1 MNVTRIGLVLL
12 LLAAPLTSLGA
23 EELRGRVELVGKGG
37 KGPPRGS
44 DVRQAIVYFEP
55 APTSATS
62 AISATSATSALRAGK
77 PFEMVTRGKELV
89 PRVLAVPRGSQV
101 RFPNDDPILHNVFSV
116 SSGNG
121 FDLGLYKKGPGK
133 EKVFESPGLV
143 RVYCNVHPSMVAYI
157 LVVDTPYFAAPA
169 EDGTFVL
176 SGLPKGGGKL
186 TVWHEQTEPW
196 TVSVQLPAGPAP
208 ITAKIE
214 VTHPQVPSHLD
225 KNGKSYFSSGRDGY
239 RH

>member
-1 MNVTRIGLVLL
+1 MKTRNVLLLL
-12 LLAAPLTSLGA
+12 LLAAPILPLAPLKA
-23 EELRGRVELVGKGG
+23 EELRGRIELLAKGG
-37 KGPPRGS
+37 KGPAKGS
-44 DVRQAIVYFEP
+44 DVRQAVVYFEP
-55 APTSATS
+55 ARSAPPPRVSEKT
-62 AISATSATSALRAGK
+62 LEK
-77 PFEMVTRGKELV
+77 PSQMVTRGKELV
-89 PRVLAVPRGSQV
+89 PRVLAVPRGSRV

-116 SSGNG
+116 SSGNA

-133 EKVFESPGLV
+133 EKTFETAGLV

-157 LVVDTPYFAAPA
+157 LVVDTPYIAAPD

-176 SGLPKGGGKL
+176 TGLPRGGGKL

-208 ITAKIE
+208 ITAKLE
-214 VTHPQVPSHLD
+214 VTRPQVPSHLD
-225 KNGKSYFSSGRDGY
+225 KNGKSYFASGRDGY

>member
-1 MNVTRIGLVLL
+1 MSVLRIGLLLL
-12 LLAAPLTSLGA
+12 LLAVPWTALGA
-23 EELRGRVELVGKGG
+23 EELHGRIELVGKGG
-37 KGPPRGS
+37 KGPAKGS

-55 APTSATS
+55 A
-62 AISATSATSALRAGK
+62 ATSATSPPLRAGK

-89 PRVLAVPRGSQV
+89 PRVLAVPRGGRV

-116 SSGNG
+116 SPGNA

-133 EKVFESPGLV
+133 EKAFESPGLV

-157 LVVDTPYFAAPA
+157 LVVDTPYFATPA

-176 SGLPKGGGKL
+176 TGLPKGGGKL

-214 VTHPQVPSHLD
+214 VTRPQVPSHLD
-225 KNGKSYFSSGRDGY
+225 KNGKSYFASGRDGY

>member
-1 MNVTRIGLVLL
+1 MSVPRIGLLLL
-12 LLAAPLTSLGA
+12 LLAVPSTALRA
-23 EELRGRVELVGKGG
+23 EELRGRIELVGKGG
-37 KGPPRGS
+37 KGPAKGS

-55 APTSATS
+55 APTSTPATS
-62 AISATSATSALRAGK
+62 SLRSGK

-89 PRVLAVPRGSQV
+89 PRVLAVPRGGRV

-116 SSGNG
+116 SSGNA

-133 EKVFESPGLV
+133 EKAFESPGLV

-157 LVVDTPYFAAPA
+157 LVVDTPYFATPA

-176 SGLPKGGGKL
+176 TGLPKGGGKL

-196 TVSVQLPAGPAP
+196 TVSIQLPAGPAP

-214 VTHPQVPSHLD
+214 VTRPQVPSHLD
-225 KNGKSYFSSGRDGY
+225 KNGKSYFASGRDGY